1 MTDTPALEVKKVKY
15 SSRLKKR
22 ALFYTCIVAPFMIQ
36 FAIFYFYVN
45 IETFVLAFQKY
56 VSQGVGKPYKIV
68 FAGIDNFGAAFNWL
82 IANSHYYLNTLKF
95 YFFELVIGFTLALLF
110 SYYLYKRLPGHSMF
124 KYFLFVPHI
133 LSSLLLVILYTF
145 LVEDAYVAICKNW
158 FGMEGE
164 IYGLLHQT
172 QPKATRFT
180 TIVVFV
186 IWLSFGTK
194 VLVYTGTMES
204 IDPSMVESAN
214 LDGVN
219 IIQEFWF
226 ITMPMIWTT
235 FMTFFITMLAGVFTN
250 QMSLFTFYG
259 SSSPDDIS
267 NIGYKLYISTLNANL
282 AEDTTGKYLNYPA
295 ISAVGLIITAVLTP
309 ITLGIR
315 KIMIKYGPSAD

>member
-1 MTDTPALEVKKVKY
+1 MTDTPTLEVKKQKY

-22 ALFYTCIVAPFMIQ
+22 AIFYTCIVAPFMIQ

-45 IETFVLAFQKY
+45 IETFILAFQKY
-56 VSQGVGKPYKIV
+56 VMVAPGKPYKIV
-68 FAGIDNFGAAFNWL
+68 FAGVENFVAAFNWL
-82 IANSHYYLNTLKF
+82 TANPHYYLNTLQF
-95 YFFELVIGFTLALLF
+95 YLWELVIGFTLALLF
-110 SYYLYKRLPGHSMF
+110 SYYLYKRLPGHSIF

-145 LVEDAYVAICKNW
+145 VVEDAYVFACKNW

-164 IYGLLHQT
+164 ILGLLHQSR
-172 QPKATRFT
+172 PKSTRFT
-180 TIVVFV
+180 TVLVFC
-186 IWLSFGTK
+186 IWVSFGTK

-235 FMTFFITMLAGVFTN
+235 FMTFFITMLAGIFTN
-250 QMSLFTFYG
+250 QMSLFTFYA
-259 SSSPDDIS
+259 SSAPEDMA
-267 NIGYKLYISTLNANL
+267 NVGYKLYTSTLNANL
-282 AEDTTGKYLNYPA
+282 AESSNAKFMNYPGL
-295 ISAVGLIITAVLTP
+295 SAVGLIITAILTP
-309 ITLGIR
+309 ITLGVR
-315 KIMIKYGPSAD
+315 KIMIKFGPSAD

>member
-1 MTDTPALEVKKVKY
+1 MTDTPALEVKKMKY

-22 ALFYTCIVAPFMIQ
+22 ALFYICIVAPFMIQ
-36 FAIFYFYVN
+36 FSIFYFYVN
-45 IETFVLAFQKY
+45 IETFILAFQKY
-56 VSQGVGKPYKIV
+56 VMVTPGKPYKIV
-68 FAGIDNFGAAFNWL
+68 FAGLENFSVAFDWL
-82 IANSHYYLNTLKF
+82 ISNSHYYLNTLKF

-124 KYFLFVPHI
+124 KYFLFLPHI
-133 LSSLLLVILYTF
+133 LSSLLLVILYSF
-145 LVEDAYVAICKNW
+145 IVEDAYVAVCKNW
-158 FGMEGE
+158 FGIEGE
-164 IYGLLHQT
+164 IYGLLHSSQA
-172 QPKATRFT
+172 KSVRFT
-180 TIVVFV
+180 TIIAFV

-235 FMTFFITMLAGVFTN
+235 FMTFFITMLAGIFTN

-259 SSSPDDIS
+259 NGAPDDIA
-267 NIGYKLYISTLNANL
+267 NIGYKLYTSTLNANL
-282 AEDTTGKYLNYPA
+282 TESSTKYLSYPA
-295 ISAVGLIITAVLTP
+295 LSAIGLIITAVLTP
-309 ITLGIR
+309 VTLGVR
-315 KIMIKYGPSAD
+315 KIMIKFGPSAE

>member
-1 MTDTPALEVKKVKY
+1 MTDTPALEVKKTKY

-56 VSQGVGKPYKIV
+56 VMVSPGKPYKIL
-68 FAGIDNFGAAFNWL
+68 FAGTENFAVAFDWL
-82 IANSHYYLNTLKF
+82 ISNSHYYLNTLKF

-133 LSSLLLVILYTF
+133 LSGLLLVILYTF
-145 LVEDAYVAICKNW
+145 IVEDAYKAVCQNW
-158 FGMEGE
+158 FGMTEV
-164 IYGLLHQT
+164 YGLLSGN
-172 QPKATRFT
+172 QPTAVRFT

-219 IIQEFWF
+219 ILQEFWF

-250 QMSLFTFYG
+250 QMSLFTFYA
-259 SSSPDDIS
+259 SAAPDDIS

-282 AEDTTGKYLNYPA
+282 AESSNTKFLNYPA
-295 ISAVGLIITAVLTP
+295 LSAVGLIITAVLTP
-309 ITLGIR
+309 ITLGVR
-315 KIMIKYGPSAD
+315 KIMIKFGPNAG